1 MRILQNNE
9 DETMK
14 QHHFLRALKVLLFVT
29 VAGALL
35 GFVIMQLWNWLMP
48 AVFGLRVITFWQ
60 ALGLFVLGKLLLGG
74 FHRHHGGRFRWGRRM
89 QERWDQMSTEER
101 EKFRAGIRGRRGC
114 GFVSS
119 DEPIP
124 AESAPGK

>member
-1 MRILQNNE
+1 MKILRNNE

-14 QHHFLRALKVLLFVT
+14 QHHFLRALKVLLIVV

-35 GFVIMQLWNWLMP
+35 GFVIMNLWNWLMP
-48 AVFGLRVITFWQ
+48 PLFSLRVITFWQ

-74 FHRHHGGRFRWGRRM
+74 FHRHHGGRPRWGRQMR
-89 QERWDQMSTEER
+89 ERWAQMSPEDRER
-101 EKFRAGIRGRRGC
+101 FRAGMHDRRGC
-114 GFVSS
+114 RFVSS
-119 DEPIP
+119 DQPIP